1 MMYNL
6 KSISTSSLFCVALLL
21 ITSCAKEKVPTS
33 TDRDLFTMSKKIAG
47 FVWYKKSSE
56 LLELSDGSGHGKPFL
71 RTRYNAIA
79 AKNLDEN
86 GKVINGSIFEE
97 GALIVKELYDDETTL
112 GRYAMLYKQSKSPDA
127 DAKGW
132 VWGYIDANEKVVV
145 PASGKGGSCINC
157 HSQAENIDYMLMN
170 KFFP

>member
-1 MMYNL
+1 MMNNL
-6 KSISTSSLFCVALLL
+6 KSISTSYLLCLVLLL

-33 TDRDLFTMSKKIAG
+33 TDRDLFTMSKKTDG
-47 FVWYKKSSE
+47 FVWYKKSDE
-56 LLELSDGSGHGKPFL
+56 LLEISGGSGHGKPFL
-71 RTRYNAIA
+71 RTRYNAVA

-86 GKVINGSIFEE
+86 GKVINGSVFEE

-112 GRYAMLYKQSKSPDA
+112 GRYAMLYKQSNSPDA

-145 PASGKGGSCINC
+145 PASGKGGSCITC